1 MTDGRT
7 DRQTGGQTDGQM
19 KESNFIGC
27 CPNNIER
34 PIKTLERHH
43 SNVFIINLEHMFTRS
58 SSTSIVY
65 FVLVFL
71 CWVLLFNPF

>member
-7 DRQTGGQTDGQM
+7 DRQTGGQTDGQTE
-19 KESNFIGC
+19 ESDFIGR
-27 CPNNIER
+27 CPTNIER
-34 PIKTLERHH
+34 PIKTSERHH

-58 SSTSIVY
+58 SSASIVY
-65 FVLVFL
+65 FALAFL